1 MAYTPLDS
9 DLLTSTL
16 LKEGPVVVSA
26 FVLILASRD
35 RFGETS
41 LQPATVASLLRIA
54 DDEADE
60 AFRVLSSPDP
70 LSRNR
75 DSEGR
80 RIIPIE
86 DGRWRI
92 VSSEKYQYR
101 ASKAAATERQRR
113 HREKARQDPT
123 IEARRELQVGPSVSP
138 GLPAPSGRLS
148 GRCSDSP
155 DLDRGIPDVCDVQ
168 GCASEAEMAVDGQR
182 LCSAHAA
189 VPEDGGVV

>member
-1 MAYTPLDS
+1 MAYTPLDA

-41 LQPATVASLLRIA
+41 IQPATVASLLRIP
-54 DDEADE
+54 DEEALE
-60 AFRVLSSPDP
+60 AFRVLSEPDL

-75 DSEGR
+75 EFEGR
-80 RIIPIE
+80 RIVAIE

-101 ASKAAATERQRR
+101 ASKAAAAERQQK
-113 HREKARQDPT
+113 HRDKVKAGMSV
-123 IEARRELQVGPSVSP
+123 EARGEADVSPGLGP
-138 GLPAPSGRLS
+138 GLPAPSGPPS
-148 GRCSDSP
+148 GRSHLSADLSLP
-155 DLDRGIPDVCDVQ
+155 DD
-168 GCASEAEMAVDGQR
+168 E
-182 LCSAHAA
+182 
-189 VPEDGGVV
+189 GGPI